1 MARISSDPIAN
12 YRGRIGKI
20 SYYIRECENMARK
33 SSSAGKISD
42 SPAAVAQRTKF
53 GRLIKLSR
61 ELSPAITLGFPQR
74 KRGQSPANAFMS
86 LNKEICTLEDDTL
99 TVDYE
104 QLQCA
109 QGSLTEPDITAT
121 YNTST
126 SKITFENT
134 AMEDLAY
141 CNADDKTY
149 GVLVNTQGGGCRVI
163 PLGERGESGST
174 SVTLPAKWEK
184 EHVIVYVFATSA
196 NRKMASPSVCITLT
210 EEA

>member
-12 YRGRIGKI
+12 YRGHIGKI

-33 SSSAGKISD
+33 SLSAGKISD
-42 SPAAVAQRTKF
+42 
-53 GRLIKLSR
+53 
-61 ELSPAITLGFPQR
+61 
-74 KRGQSPANAFMS
+74 SPANAFMS
-86 LNKEICTLEDDTL
+86 LNKETCTQEDDTL

-126 SKITFENT
+126 SKIMFENT

-149 GVLVNTQGGGCRVI
+149 GGACEHPTREVI
-163 PLGERGESGST
+163 THTSG
-174 SVTLPAKWEK
+174 VMPFPAKNGNGK
-184 EHVIVYVFATSA
+184 PRDVPPNS
-196 NRKMASPSVCITLT
+196 RP
-210 EEA
+210 

>member
-1 MARISSDPIAN
+1 
-12 YRGRIGKI
+12 
-20 SYYIRECENMARK
+20 
-33 SSSAGKISD
+33 
-42 SPAAVAQRTKF
+42 
-53 GRLIKLSR
+53 
-61 ELSPAITLGFPQR
+61 
-74 KRGQSPANAFMS
+74 MS

-196 NRKMASPSVCITLT
+196 NRKMDSPSVCITLT

>member
-12 YRGRIGKI
+12 YRGHIGKI

-33 SSSAGKISD
+33 SLSAGKISD
-42 SPAAVAQRTKF
+42 
-53 GRLIKLSR
+53 
-61 ELSPAITLGFPQR
+61 
-74 KRGQSPANAFMS
+74 SPANAFMS
-86 LNKEICTLEDDTL
+86 LNKETCTQEDDTL

-104 QLQCA
+104 KLQFA

-126 SKITFENT
+126 SKIMFENT

-149 GVLVNTQGGGCRVI
+149 GVPVNTQR
-163 PLGERGESGST
+163 ER
-174 SVTLPAKWEK
+174 
-184 EHVIVYVFATSA
+184 
-196 NRKMASPSVCITLT
+196 
-210 EEA
+210 

>member
-12 YRGRIGKI
+12 YRGHIGKI

-33 SSSAGKISD
+33 SLSAGKISD
-42 SPAAVAQRTKF
+42 
-53 GRLIKLSR
+53 
-61 ELSPAITLGFPQR
+61 
-74 KRGQSPANAFMS
+74 SPANAFMS
-86 LNKEICTLEDDTL
+86 LNKETCTQEDDTL

-184 EHVIVYVFATSA
+184 EHVKVYVFATSA

>member
-61 ELSPAITLGFPQR
+61 ELAPAITLGFPQR

-149 GVLVNTQGGGCRVI
+149 GVLVNTQGGGYRVI

>member
-12 YRGRIGKI
+12 YRGHIGKI

-33 SSSAGKISD
+33 SLSAGKISE
-42 SPAAVAQRTKF
+42 T
-53 GRLIKLSR
+53 
-61 ELSPAITLGFPQR
+61 
-74 KRGQSPANAFMS
+74 PANAFMS
-86 LNKEICTLEDDTL
+86 LNKETCTQEDDTL

-126 SKITFENT
+126 SKIMFENT

-149 GVLVNTQGGGCRVI
+149 GVPVNTQR
-163 PLGERGESGST
+163 ER
-174 SVTLPAKWEK
+174 
-184 EHVIVYVFATSA
+184 
-196 NRKMASPSVCITLT
+196 
-210 EEA
+210 

>member
-12 YRGRIGKI
+12 YRGHIGKI

-33 SSSAGKISD
+33 SLSAGKISD
-42 SPAAVAQRTKF
+42 
-53 GRLIKLSR
+53 
-61 ELSPAITLGFPQR
+61 
-74 KRGQSPANAFMS
+74 SPANAFMS
-86 LNKEICTLEDDTL
+86 LNKETCTQEDDTL

-126 SKITFENT
+126 SKIMFENT
-134 AMEDLAY
+134 SMEDLAF

-149 GVLVNTQGGGCRVI
+149 GVPVNTQR
-163 PLGERGESGST
+163 ER
-174 SVTLPAKWEK
+174 
-184 EHVIVYVFATSA
+184 
-196 NRKMASPSVCITLT
+196 
-210 EEA
+210 

>member
-1 MARISSDPIAN
+1 
-12 YRGRIGKI
+12 
-20 SYYIRECENMARK
+20 
-33 SSSAGKISD
+33 
-42 SPAAVAQRTKF
+42 
-53 GRLIKLSR
+53 
-61 ELSPAITLGFPQR
+61 
-74 KRGQSPANAFMS
+74 MS
-86 LNKEICTLEDDTL
+86 LNKGICTLEDDTL

-134 AMEDLAY
+134 AMDDLAY

-149 GVLVNTQGGGCRVI
+149 
-163 PLGERGESGST
+163 GESGST